1 MVSGVVD
8 VTADEIIQE
17 IENLPETEKNKL
29 FTFLLEKFGALL
41 SPSFDFWDNE
51 EDSVYD
57 TL

>member
-8 VTADEIIQE
+8 MTADEIIRE
-17 IENLPETEKNKL
+17 IENLSETEKDKL
-29 FTFLLEKFGALL
+29 FTFLLERFGALL

-57 TL
+57 DL